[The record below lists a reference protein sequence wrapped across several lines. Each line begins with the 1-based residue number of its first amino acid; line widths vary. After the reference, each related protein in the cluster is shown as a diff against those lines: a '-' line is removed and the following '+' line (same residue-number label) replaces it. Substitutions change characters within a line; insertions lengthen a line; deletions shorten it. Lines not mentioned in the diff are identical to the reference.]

1 MIRRAFTMKLKPG
14 ALPEYQRQH
23 DNVWPEMVREIERSG
38 IARMTIYHGGGN
50 LFLFSEITDEAAWDR
65 LWDSEIS
72 KKWSK
77 VMSPLMEQTP
87 DGKVAAGELTEV
99 FNLQTNAGRKK
110 VAARRV
116 RFSGRNR
123 KGAEKIPS
131 PKAGPTKRKKRK

>member
-14 ALPEYQRQH
+14 ALPEYQRHH
-23 DNVWPEMVREIERSG
+23 DDVWPEMVREIERSG
-38 IARMTIYHGGGN
+38 IARMTICHGDGN
-50 LFLFSEITDEAAWDR
+50 LFLFSEITDEKAWDR

-99 FNLQTNAGRKK
+99 FHLATKARKK
-110 VAARRV
+110 KTAHEGTRR
-116 RFSGRNR
+116 RT
-123 KGAEKIPS
+123 KKI
-131 PKAGPTKRKKRK
+131 KRKKDRK